1 MDEFVKIIIKKTKEY
16 IDDSSFDQKE
26 KAEIFEILDAAK
38 TEISSLNSKKYRQT
52 IKSIDEIIKENN
64 LEESWEKEN
73 ETKIR
78 NK

>member
-1 MDEFVKIIIKKTKEY
+1 MLNDH
-16 IDDSSFDQKE
+16 D

-38 TEISSLNSKKYRQT
+38 TEISFLNSKKYRQT
-52 IKSIDEIIKENN
+52 IKSIGEIIKENN

-73 ETKIR
+73 EAEIR